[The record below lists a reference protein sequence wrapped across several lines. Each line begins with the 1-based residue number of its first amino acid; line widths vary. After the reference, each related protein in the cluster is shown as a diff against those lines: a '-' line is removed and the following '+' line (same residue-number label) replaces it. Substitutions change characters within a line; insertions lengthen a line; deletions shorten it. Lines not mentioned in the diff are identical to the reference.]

1 MAGPLAIS
9 FKQFYE
15 HATMWWYKLSYVDV
29 SQNFV
34 HAILHARNF
43 QSMAKYCLYVRH
55 KMCAICKVMH
65 KFTHVTC
72 TFLTIYIH
80 RNTSKSVVRLC
91 ISVCV
96 TQAVHF

>member
-1 MAGPLAIS
+1 MWCIS
-9 FKQFYE
+9 C
-15 HATMWWYKLSYVDV
+15 HTLNV

-43 QSMAKYCLYVRH
+43 QSMPKFCLYVRH

-72 TFLTIYIH
+72 TLLTIYIH
-80 RNTSKSVVRLC
+80 WNTSKSVVC
-91 ISVCV
+91 CV
-96 TQAVHF
+96 LAYA